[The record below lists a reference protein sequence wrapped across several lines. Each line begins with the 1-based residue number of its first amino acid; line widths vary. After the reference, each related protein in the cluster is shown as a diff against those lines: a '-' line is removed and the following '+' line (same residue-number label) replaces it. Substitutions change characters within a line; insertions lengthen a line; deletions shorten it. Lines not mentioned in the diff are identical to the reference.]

1 MTTRSFGP
9 APAAPTAPPAPPS
22 EAADSAWRRA
32 LIGGTWIVA
41 LVATILLL
49 NRLGSG
55 QLSTP
60 PLLDRSELQ
69 LWLDDRD
76 AVVAAFALVRLVGL
90 ALAWYLLVVTVLGL
104 AARLSRIPALVRLAD
119 LATLPAVRKLLG
131 AVAGIGITA
140 SAASLMAANLLPDQG
155 GGPGGSGAMADTTV
169 VLQRLP
175 ESDDVILRR
184 LPEGED
190 GTATLRVDDG
200 TTEQAPAPPTEW
212 TAAPGDHLW
221 HVAETTLADA
231 WGRAPTD
238 DEVAPFWQYLVE
250 VNRDRLVDPDNPDL
264 IHPGQTFRLLPAPP
278 APPAP
283 PPPAP

>member
-1 MTTRSFGP
+1 MSTRSFGP
-9 APAAPTAPPAPPS
+9 PREAIAPPEEVDP
-22 EAADSAWRRA
+22 AWRRA
-32 LIGGTWIVA
+32 LIGGGWIVA

-69 LWLDDRD
+69 VWLDDRD
-76 AVVAAFALVRLVGL
+76 VVVAAFALVRLVGL

-119 LATLPAVRKLLG
+119 VATLPAVRKLLG
-131 AVAGIGITA
+131 AVAGIGLTA
-140 SAASLMAANLLPDQG
+140 SAASLMAANLLPNQQG
-155 GGPGGSGAMADTTV
+155 GAGGPAAMGDSAV

-175 ESDDVILRR
+175 ESEDVILRR

-190 GTATLRVDDG
+190 GTSTIQVDDG
-200 TTEQAPAPPTEW
+200 TVDAAPAEKTEW

-221 HVAETTLADA
+221 HIAEATLTES

-238 DEVAPFWQYLVE
+238 GELAPYWTQLIE
-250 VNRDRLVDPDNPDL
+250 ANQDRLTDPSNPDL
-264 IHPGQTFRLLPAPP
+264 IHPGQTFRLPT
-278 APPAP
+278 
-283 PPPAP
+283 PPPAPAPAQPQP